1 MCVLQCPSGHYGSA
15 VGNYRSTH
23 ELTTSACLPCH
34 YSCVEC
40 HGPND
45 YQCVLCHED
54 ALLSDGYC
62 EPKALVDEVRSFTAW
77 NDVVVGVFTALCL
90 VTVAL
95 TVYVVVALWPP
106 PYWRSRKGGEYIC
119 VQQGPSPNQSSDS
132 SASFLPKPSPNNMP
146 NNVTP
151 YYDTDEEM

>member
-1 MCVLQCPSGHYGSA
+1 MCVLQCPSGLYGSA
-15 VGNYRSTH
+15 VGNYRSTQ

-34 YSCVEC
+34 YSCIEC

-54 ALLSDGYC
+54 SLLVDGYC
-62 EPKALVDEVRSFTAW
+62 EPKAMVDEVRSFAAW

-90 VTVAL
+90 VTLAL

-106 PYWRSRKGGEYIC
+106 PCWKSNKTEYVC
-119 VQQGPSPNQSSDS
+119 VEQGPSPNQTDS
-132 SASFLPKPSPNNMP
+132 STSFLPKLSPNTTT
-146 NNVTP
+146 NNVIP
-151 YYDTDEEM
+151 YYDSDEEL